1 MIVRQIPY
9 ISSRVRSKVLISK
22 GTYWLSIRMSLI
34 QDLKITTL
42 ADNLTLTSCLGQW
55 GLSFLLE
62 LVDARDNNKRVVFD
76 TGMHKN
82 SLFHNMKQMR
92 VSLSDVDCVELVTP
106 MVITQQPR

>member
-1 MIVRQIPY
+1 
-9 ISSRVRSKVLISK
+9 
-22 GTYWLSIRMSLI
+22 MSLI

-82 SLFHNMKQMR
+82 SLFRNMKQMR